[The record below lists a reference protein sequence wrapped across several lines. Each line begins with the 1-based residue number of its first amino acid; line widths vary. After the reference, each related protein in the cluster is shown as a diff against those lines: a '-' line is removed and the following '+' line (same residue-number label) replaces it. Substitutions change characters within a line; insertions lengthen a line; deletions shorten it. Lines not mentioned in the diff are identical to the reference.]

1 MSDLDILRRRLS
13 SDEINAMPLY
23 HYEGEVLLVR
33 TPEELESVMPL
44 LEREP
49 ILGFDT
55 ETRPSFRKGRVNAPS
70 LVQLATEEAVVLVQL
85 SWMPLDEGLAALLSD
100 PLHVKTGVA
109 IGDDMRELVK
119 LRPFTPAGLAD
130 VGAFAREQR
139 LSSQGLR
146 TLAANLFG
154 LRISKGPQCS
164 NWSAKVLSRRQ
175 IQYAATDAWISRA
188 IYLRMW
194 ALGLVPGSSGA

>member
-33 TPEELESVMPL
+33 TLEELESVMPL

-188 IYLRMW
+188 IYLRMR

>member
-130 VGAFAREQR
+130 VGAFARAQR

-188 IYLRMW
+188 IYLRMRT
-194 ALGLVPGSSGA
+194 LGLVPGSSGA

>member
-188 IYLRMW
+188 IYLRMRT
-194 ALGLVPGSSGA
+194 LGLVPGSSGA

>member
-1 MSDLDILRRRLS
+1 MSDLDVLRRRLS

-23 HYEGEVLLVR
+23 HYEGEIRLVR
-33 TPEELESVMPL
+33 TPEELEAVMPL

-49 ILGFDT
+49 VLGFDT

-70 LVQLATEEAVVLVQL
+70 LVQFATEEAVVLVQL

-109 IGDDMRELVK
+109 IGDDMRELGK

-130 VGAFAREQR
+130 VGAFARAQR
-139 LSSQGLR
+139 LHSQGLR

-188 IYLRMW
+188 IYLRML
-194 ALGLVPGSSGA
+194 ALGFVPGSAAA